1 MRHPEKCNRCTD
13 KPCKNNPYNED
24 GECWR
29 PSDGREDVRKAIL
42 DDRRESNESRQ
53 WVREPL
59 KRC

>member
-29 PSDGREDVRKAIL
+29 PSDDREDVREAIL
-42 DDRRESNESRQ
+42 DERKESNESR
-53 WVREPL
+53 
-59 KRC
+59 